1 MRHELADRCRGRWSS
16 ILAQL
21 GLGLDDKARAH
32 KNTACPMCG
41 GRDRFHFSDK
51 DVGLWHCRGCD
62 EGGDGVRLVMRMKRI
77 GFKEAAELIE
87 SVVGKTPQSAPRG
100 NGDDKPK
107 DPLKPW
113 GQASPDVLGSTVDIY
128 LKGRG
133 IHLTAGESRS
143 LRFRP
148 ALWHWPS
155 QTKWPAMVGLVAL
168 ATGKQLTSH
177 LTFLEPDGSGK
188 APIDRPRLFPAG
200 ASPAGGGVWFG
211 EPDPE
216 REFLVAEGI
225 ESLLSALRIF
235 GVTAGCAA
243 LSATGVSRL
252 ILPLEVRRV
261 RVFADN
267 DELGQGLVAAREA
280 WRRWRDE
287 GREVVVSIADRV
299 GEDAND
305 ILIRRTGRHG

>member
-1 MRHELADRCRGRWSS
+1 MRHELADRCRGRWPS

-21 GLGLDDKARAH
+21 GLGLDDKALAH

-41 GRDRFHFSDK
+41 GRDRFQFSDK

-62 EGGDGVRLVMRMKRI
+62 EGGDAVRFVMRMRRI

-87 SVVGKTPQSAPRG
+87 TVVGRAPQSFSYNKG
-100 NGDDKPK
+100 GGKPK

-113 GQASPDVLGSTVDIY
+113 GQASPELLDSTVDIY
-128 LKGRG
+128 LKGRE
-133 IHLTAGESRS
+133 IHLTALEARS
-143 LRFRP
+143 LRFHP
-148 ALWHWPS
+148 ALWHWPTS
-155 QTKWPAMVGLVAL
+155 SRWPAMLALVKL
-168 ATGKQLTSH
+168 ADGTELTTH
-177 LTFLEPDGSGK
+177 QTFLEPDGSGK

-200 ASPAGGGVWFG
+200 ASPAAGGVWFG

-235 GVTAGCAA
+235 SASAGCAA
-243 LSATGVSRL
+243 LSAMGVSRL
-252 ILPLEVRRV
+252 ILPQEVRRV

-267 DELGQGLVAAREA
+267 DQFGRGLSAAREA
-280 WRRWRDE
+280 YRRWRAE
-287 GREVVVSIADRV
+287 GREVAVSIADRV

-305 ILIRRTGRHG
+305 VLKRRTA